1 MKLQGQE
8 TIWDACAA
16 PGGKTCHIASYL
28 TTGKVTALDLYD
40 HKLALIEENAHRL
53 GLTNKIETMR
63 LDASQVHETF
73 DPDSFDKILVD
84 APCSGIGLIRRK
96 PDIRY
101 NKAAMDF
108 DSLKHIQLRILDSV
122 CQTLKIGGII
132 TYSTCTI
139 IAKENQE
146 VIQEFLANHP
156 NFEQVPLEHP
166 LPDIVVDGCLLITP
180 ELYETDGFFI
190 SQIRRKS

>member
-1 MKLQGQE
+1 
-8 TIWDACAA
+8 
-16 PGGKTCHIASYL
+16 
-28 TTGKVTALDLYD
+28 
-40 HKLALIEENAHRL
+40 
-53 GLTNKIETMR
+53 
-63 LDASQVHETF
+63 
-73 DPDSFDKILVD
+73 
-84 APCSGIGLIRRK
+84 
-96 PDIRY
+96 
-101 NKAAMDF
+101 MDF

-190 SQIRRKS
+190 SKIRRKS